1 MLIKVSDMEKKED
14 RRIRKTKKA
23 MYDALAALLSS
34 KPLNRISVRE
44 IAELA
49 DINRG
54 TFYLHYR
61 DVYDMVNKLQEE
73 IFEKFSE
80 IVDNNIPASDG
91 NVIFPMLAEL
101 FNLLAENS
109 NIAGALIG
117 KNGDAAFID
126 RLRSVIKEKCFVN
139 AQKILKTKNNNEF
152 EFFLEYIISGCMGL
166 CSAWLEKGMKEDIS
180 KMAHYTEQF
189 ILNGAKTFTK

>member
-1 MLIKVSDMEKKED
+1 MEKKED

-23 MYDALAALLSS
+23 MYDALATLLLS

-61 DVYDMVNKLQEE
+61 DVYDMASKLQEE

-80 IVDNNIPASDG
+80 IVDNNIPDSDG
-91 NVIFPMLAEL
+91 NAIFPMLAAL
-101 FNLLAENS
+101 FNLLAENA

-126 RLRSVIKEKCFVN
+126 RLRNVIKEKCFVN
-139 AQKILKTKNNNEF
+139 AQKILKITNDNEF
-152 EFFLEYIISGCMGL
+152 KFFLEYIISGCMGL
-166 CSAWLEKGMKEDIS
+166 CSSWIEKGMKEDIS